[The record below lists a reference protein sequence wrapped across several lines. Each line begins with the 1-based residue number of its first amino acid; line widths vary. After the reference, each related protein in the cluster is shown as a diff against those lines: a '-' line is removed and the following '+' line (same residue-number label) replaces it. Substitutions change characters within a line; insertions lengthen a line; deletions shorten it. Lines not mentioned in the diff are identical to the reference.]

1 MQKKGISSLWQCQ
14 IFWFEFIQTDK
25 SSTFLGTNILLIFI
39 LQSCSKIWPNPQR
52 LWILRLRL
60 KFSCMM
66 ELSDY
71 PLDRQ
76 ICGMQISSCK
86 PHLTNKINYT
96 KQQSLLIIN
105 SPSVK
110 TGTLIIVALYLR
122 IYPLINCV
130 GWGPNKAQIG
140 AMANTTTNRPHNTE
154 ESSLIIRED

>member
-52 LWILRLRL
+52 LWIIRLRL

-86 PHLTNKINYT
+86 PHLTNKIKHT
-96 KQQSLLIIN
+96 KQQNLLIAWSYRKPFCQDRN
-105 SPSVK
+105 PHHC
-110 TGTLIIVALYLR
+110 GLIFTDISIKKFCR
-122 IYPLINCV
+122 V
-130 GWGPNKAQIG
+130 GSKWGSNWRHG
-140 AMANTTTNRPHNTE
+140 
-154 ESSLIIRED
+154 